1 MRALKLIVTT
11 ENVDFFIDFISHLFG
26 VYSQT
31 DDDNLKNPAWSDYG
45 RDCQKKVLD
54 HIPIMWFKSYILSFD
69 FTNLFNYVF
78 SLHV

>member
-11 ENVDFFIDFISHLFG
+11 ENVDFFIDFISHVFG

-45 RDCQKKVLD
+45 RDCQKKSTGP
-54 HIPIMWFKSYILSFD
+54 H
-69 FTNLFNYVF
+69 TNYVVQELYTF
-78 SLHV
+78 L